1 MKKIELEIVA
11 LSHSITQT
19 HSYAVVL
26 GEVNGLS
33 RLPIVIGG
41 FEAQAIAVALERMQP
56 SRPLTHDLMKN
67 FMYAFNVELMEI
79 IINDLQEGIF
89 YSKLVCVNEHD
100 TVEIDS
106 RTSDA
111 LALAVRFGCP
121 IYTYENILENAGILM
136 EDENKRK
143 AEIPVQDP
151 GSSSAYRDLTKMSL
165 EELQKLLTEVLEHED
180 YIRAIEIRDEI
191 NKRQIAFK
199 HFILIGFPNCKINIG
214 LNVLG
219 KREDGYHNIETIFYP
234 LPFYD
239 VLEVIQSENASQQC
253 QLFLSG
259 IKVDGNAEDNLCI
272 KAYHLLKKD
281 FPQLPAVKI
290 YLHKAISVGAGLGGG
305 SADGAFMLMLMNEKF
320 KLNLSVQQLMQHALN
335 LGSDCPFFIINKPC
349 FAQQRGENLQPV
361 SINLS
366 GYKIVIINPGIHIN
380 TAWAF
385 TQVKFSNNKLIKNI
399 NTTPVEEWK
408 NISFERF

>member
-26 GEVNGLS
+26 GEVNGLR

-67 FMYAFNVELMEI
+67 FMHAFNVELMEI

-136 EDENKRK
+136 EDEGKQK
-143 AEIPVQDP
+143 KGEIPVLDAATL
-151 GSSSAYRDLTKMSL
+151 SLSDLGKLSL
-165 EELQKLLTEVLEHED
+165 LELEKLLSEVLEQED

-191 NKRQIAFK
+191 KKRK
-199 HFILIGFPNCKINIG
+199 
-214 LNVLG
+214 
-219 KREDGYHNIETIFYP
+219 
-234 LPFYD
+234 
-239 VLEVIQSENASQQC
+239 
-253 QLFLSG
+253 
-259 IKVDGNAEDNLCI
+259 
-272 KAYHLLKKD
+272 
-281 FPQLPAVKI
+281 
-290 YLHKAISVGAGLGGG
+290 
-305 SADGAFMLMLMNEKF
+305 
-320 KLNLSVQQLMQHALN
+320 
-335 LGSDCPFFIINKPC
+335 
-349 FAQQRGENLQPV
+349 
-361 SINLS
+361 
-366 GYKIVIINPGIHIN
+366 
-380 TAWAF
+380 
-385 TQVKFSNNKLIKNI
+385 
-399 NTTPVEEWK
+399 
-408 NISFERF
+408 